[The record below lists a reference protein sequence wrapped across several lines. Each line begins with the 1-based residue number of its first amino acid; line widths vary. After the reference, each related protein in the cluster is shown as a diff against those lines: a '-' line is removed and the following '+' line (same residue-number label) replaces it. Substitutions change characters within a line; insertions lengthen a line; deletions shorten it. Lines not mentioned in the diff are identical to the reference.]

1 MQTNVKQYK
10 EEIYAQVRKYM
21 VKSDEKQH
29 NAGQLSF
36 LKGLFVS
43 NLAIAAPVKVR
54 HAENILDHLKHTI
67 FNLPAAD
74 LRLMFDQKK
83 NIESF
88 IDSAYGEELSKIP
101 GDWEVNEEECLP
113 FLLIQEAQAKME
125 QALLYYIAA
134 KKEKEWAI
142 IEEEKEKEEAR
153 KKNRDFLEL
162 LYSTALYEIFL
173 REFEIRLPQSH
184 WL

>member
-1 MQTNVKQYK
+1 MK
-10 EEIYAQVRKYM
+10 IIR
-21 VKSDEKQH
+21 
-29 NAGQLSF
+29 
-36 LKGLFVS
+36 
-43 NLAIAAPVKVR
+43 
-54 HAENILDHLKHTI
+54 DHLKHTI

-88 IDSAYGEELSKIP
+88 IYYANVGEMSQKT
-101 GDWEVNEEECLP
+101 GRWGVNEEECLP

-153 KKNRDFLEL
+153 KK
-162 LYSTALYEIFL
+162 TGIF
-173 REFEIRLPQSH
+173 
-184 WL
+184 

>member
-1 MQTNVKQYK
+1 M
-10 EEIYAQVRKYM
+10 
-21 VKSDEKQH
+21 
-29 NAGQLSF
+29 
-36 LKGLFVS
+36 
-43 NLAIAAPVKVR
+43 
-54 HAENILDHLKHTI
+54 
-67 FNLPAAD
+67 
-74 LRLMFDQKK
+74 MFDQKK

-153 KKNRDFLEL
+153 KK
-162 LYSTALYEIFL
+162 TGIF
-173 REFEIRLPQSH
+173 
-184 WL
+184 